1 MVERR
6 PVTTG
11 TRRYGGAGGGSGVV
25 QISSAARRH
34 RRRRRLERAPQSVA
48 TTARRRV
55 VIRHRPQLVD
65 RDVIGRPEVGVAISS
80 YEPEVGVADT
90 CTSDRKCVGDDVIG
104 GPEVGVVGVDG
115 DGGAVLR
122 TARGLPATSL
132 AVVRG
137 QVSGR
142 RRR

>member
-11 TRRYGGAGGGSGVV
+11 TGRYGGAGGGSGVV

-34 RRRRRLERAPQSVA
+34 RRRRRLERAPQRVA
-48 TTARRRV
+48 TTARRRRRV
-55 VIRHRPQLVD
+55 VIRHRPQLID
-65 RDVIGRPEVGVAISS
+65 RDVIGGPEVDVAS
-80 YEPEVGVADT
+80 P
-90 CTSDRKCVGDDVIG
+90 CTPDRKCVGDDVIG
-104 GPEVGVVGVDG
+104 GPEMGVVGVDG

>member
-1 MVERR
+1 
-6 PVTTG
+6 VTTG
-11 TRRYGGAGGGSGVV
+11 TGRYGGAGGGSGVV

-34 RRRRRLERAPQSVA
+34 RRRRRLERAPQRVA
-48 TTARRRV
+48 TTARRRRRV

-65 RDVIGRPEVGVAISS
+65 RDVIGR
-80 YEPEVGVADT
+80 
-90 CTSDRKCVGDDVIG
+90 
-104 GPEVGVVGVDG
+104 PEVGVVGVDG

>member
-1 MVERR
+1 V
-6 PVTTG
+6 
-11 TRRYGGAGGGSGVV
+11 GVADACT
-25 QISSAARRH
+25 S
-34 RRRRRLERAPQSVA
+34 
-48 TTARRRV
+48 
-55 VIRHRPQLVD
+55 D
-65 RDVIGRPEVGVAISS
+65 RKCVGDDVIGRPEVGVADACTSDRKCVGDDVIGG
-80 YEPEVGVADT
+80 PEVDVASP
-90 CTSDRKCVGDDVIG
+90 CMSDRKCVGDDVIG

>member
-1 MVERR
+1 VVERR

-11 TRRYGGAGGGSGVV
+11 SGRYGGAGGGSGVV

-34 RRRRRLERAPQSVA
+34 RRRRRLERAPQRVA
-48 TTARRRV
+48 TTARRRRV

-65 RDVIGRPEVGVAISS
+65 RDVIGRPEVGVAD
-80 YEPEVGVADT
+80 A

-104 GPEVGVVGVDG
+104 GPEMGVVGVDG

>member
-1 MVERR
+1 
-6 PVTTG
+6 
-11 TRRYGGAGGGSGVV
+11 
-25 QISSAARRH
+25 
-34 RRRRRLERAPQSVA
+34 
-48 TTARRRV
+48 V

-65 RDVIGRPEVGVAISS
+65 RDVIGGPEVDMAS
-80 YEPEVGVADT
+80 P
-90 CTSDRKCVGDDVIG
+90 CTPDRKCAGDDVIG
-104 GPEVGVVGVDG
+104 GPEVGVVGV

>member
-1 MVERR
+1 VVERR

-34 RRRRRLERAPQSVA
+34 RRRRRLERAPQRVA
-48 TTARRRV
+48 TTARRRRV

-65 RDVIGRPEVGVAISS
+65 R
-80 YEPEVGVADT
+80 
-90 CTSDRKCVGDDVIG
+90 DVIG